1 MGNEFLEV
9 GMGREANIHYTPF
22 FVYVKVSHVQKSN
35 GRKEGGKDGGQGGAG
50 EEFSLFQEH
59 VSRPLLLLFPL
70 PG

>member
-1 MGNEFLEV
+1 MGNERLEV

-35 GRKEGGKDGGQGGAG
+35 GRKEGGEDGGQGGG
-50 EEFSLFQEH
+50 ERN
-59 VSRPLLLLFPL
+59 SRYFKNTFPGLCSWLFPL